1 MDKKNSPHSL
11 LKTKWPMKR
20 SSKTKHFN
28 LTKTFACLWKWKS
41 SSATLFLEDSQLNFS
56 SQNIC
61 QIKAGRYKIHSTN
74 PVNITIAMPWSSFIF
89 LGLFQI
95 YWLLTKFK
103 LIFSGGLTSLIWIL
117 MEHPHNFL
125 MEQFKVSQMEVR
137 NFLASK
143 YDYVWN
149 YIFFFLLGLL
159 CVTCTDM
166 VRPSFYFLLNT

>member
-1 MDKKNSPHSL
+1 M
-11 LKTKWPMKR
+11 
-20 SSKTKHFN
+20 
-28 LTKTFACLWKWKS
+28 
-41 SSATLFLEDSQLNFS
+41 FLEDSQLTFS

-61 QIKAGRYKIHSTN
+61 QIKA
-74 PVNITIAMPWSSFIF
+74 VNITTAMPWSSFIF

-117 MEHPHNFL
+117 MEHLHNFL

-143 YDYVWN
+143 YDYLWN

-166 VRPSFYFLLNT
+166 VRSSFLFPKYGWFYICYSINFRPFYVEMQRRHATQSMEQQVLEEGTVMSPHFELF